1 MECIFKKLK
10 LTIMALQNTTTIDLT
25 NPTTALNQYNDLMAT
40 DKIVMVILGDS
51 PSVAAGIQLA
61 DNLARQITTNET
73 LWVMAVGNHTVLK
86 TQLEQIL
93 NEANIIQD
101 DTPYEEIKAFCLS
114 KAPRKADS
122 RIHLNGSLDPIRL
135 TQLYREAIANS

>member
-25 NPTTALNQYNDLMAT
+25 NPTAALNQYNDLMAT

-51 PSVAAGIQLA
+51 PSVTAGIQLA

-86 TQLEQIL
+86 AQLEQIL
-93 NEANIIQD
+93 HEANIIQD
-101 DTPYEEIKAFCLS
+101 DTPYEEIKAFCLT
-114 KAPRKADS
+114 KAPRKANS